1 MFLKVSS
8 GETNWRMILGVFFHF
23 LYSAWSEAQ
32 LGLKM
37 FLILLQ
43 FFIFGNKILIFG
55 DKFSDN

>member
-1 MFLKVSS
+1 
-8 GETNWRMILGVFFHF
+8 MILGVFFHF

-32 LGLKM
+32 LGLKI